1 MIPHTIGGW
10 HRITTRA
17 NYGPVGY
24 SYGLLQTRKRVVNL
38 ALTLGAVVW
47 TCETN
52 RTGGQALRRP
62 AGTTPRIMP
71 RLFGLV
77 LGGVTRK
84 SGVLRLSDARTGFES
99 YGGDCSEFGPQRR
112 QARS

>member
-1 MIPHTIGGW
+1 MISHTIGGW

-17 NYGPVGY
+17 NYGPGGY
-24 SYGLLQTRKRVVNL
+24 SYGLLQTRQRVVNL

-47 TCETN
+47 ISKTN

-71 RLFGLV
+71 RPFGLAS
-77 LGGVTRK
+77 GGVTRK
-84 SGVLRLSDARTGFES
+84 SGVLRLSDARTGCES
-99 YGGDCSEFGPQRR
+99 YGGGCLECGHRRRRGP
-112 QARS
+112 S